1 MVSKRSNTSNTWK
14 LETTGNHWKPLETT
28 ASRMRKVYRL
38 WGGDEISCGCM
49 GRALQ
54 LKVMVLG
61 GYRTW
66 QGPWSLATWP
76 PWHGPWRH
84 DAMTPWPLTA
94 WTRRVP
100 TRASCWPPRDVLADC
115 KRLMQNWCRIM
126 ENSGIGVSFEIH
138 LIAPKMSS
146 HDLEHLVKLIL
157 LRPRIHLEKSQSHLK
172 K

>member
-14 LETTGNHWKPLETT
+14 LETTGNHWKPLKTT
-28 ASRMRKVYRL
+28 ASRLRKVYRL

-76 PWHGPWRH
+76 PHGPWRH
-84 DAMTPWPLTA
+84 DLWQHGREEFRQELLVDHHVMFSQIAK
-94 WTRRVP
+94 
-100 TRASCWPPRDVLADC
+100 D
-115 KRLMQNWCRIM
+115 WCRIM
-126 ENSGIGVSFEIH
+126 ENSGIGIAFEIH